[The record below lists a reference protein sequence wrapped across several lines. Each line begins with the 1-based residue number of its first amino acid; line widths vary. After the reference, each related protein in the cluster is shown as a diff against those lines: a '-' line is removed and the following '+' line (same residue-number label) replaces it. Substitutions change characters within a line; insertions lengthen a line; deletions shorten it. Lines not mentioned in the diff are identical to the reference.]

1 VKRLP
6 TGEKWSHEP
15 KLDGWRCKA
24 VRRGKHVALYSRL
37 GRSLTPRFLRIAKAV
52 GSLPVTLD
60 GELVLA
66 DEKGINFYGMRGAR
80 PADDVTYWVFDIL
93 DLNGKDLRE
102 LPLTDRRRHLHK
114 LLARTETVIYPVP
127 SFDNGQELLVSAM
140 DLGFEGVVSKLKHA
154 PYRSG
159 YRPEWVK
166 IKAPVWTA
174 QNRDRW
180 EKLRG

>member
-1 VKRLP
+1 
-6 TGEKWSHEP
+6 
-15 KLDGWRCKA
+15 
-24 VRRGKHVALYSRL
+24 
-37 GRSLTPRFLRIAKAV
+37 
-52 GSLPVTLD
+52 
-60 GELVLA
+60 
-66 DEKGINFYGMRGAR
+66 M
-80 PADDVTYWVFDIL
+80 
-93 DLNGKDLRE
+93 
-102 LPLTDRRRHLHK
+102 
-114 LLARTETVIYPVP
+114 
-127 SFDNGQELLVSAM
+127 LVSAM